1 MADFRRSRRH
11 LGLPIWSSVLLMT
24 VNIALMAVLIVQ
36 LARQSSWVSLIL
48 GSSALAISLFGI
60 SFYSFLTIKEIQLNR
75 RQSNFVD
82 SVTHELKTPI
92 SALRLYLDTL
102 LLREPEAAD
111 RREFY
116 ETMNI
121 ELARLDRLINQLLEV
136 ARLNAIGQQSE
147 PEMVPLEPLLRHC
160 AQSACL
166 QHKLE
171 ITDVFK
177 FRTTP
182 LTLTSRRILLEM
194 IFGNLMD
201 NAVKYG
207 GQPPQIVVSA
217 APLGQNR
224 ISIQIQDNGTGV
236 APENRRRIFQMFFRG
251 NDELQR
257 TRTGT
262 GLGLYIVR
270 TLVNLLQGRITVN
283 NAPEGGSVFE
293 VILPGRQAG
302 PPDFPASESSSRV
315 PRIALS
321 SSEKPA

>member
-1 MADFRRSRRH
+1 
-11 LGLPIWSSVLLMT
+11 
-24 VNIALMAVLIVQ
+24 
-36 LARQSSWVSLIL
+36 
-48 GSSALAISLFGI
+48 
-60 SFYSFLTIKEIQLNR
+60 
-75 RQSNFVD
+75 
-82 SVTHELKTPI
+82 
-92 SALRLYLDTL
+92 
-102 LLREPEAAD
+102 
-111 RREFY
+111 
-116 ETMNI
+116 MNT

-160 AQSACL
+160 AQAACL

-171 ITDVFK
+171 INDVFK
-177 FRTTP
+177 FHTTP
-182 LTLTSRRILLEM
+182 LALTSRRILLEM

-207 GQPPQIVVSA
+207 GQPPRIVVSA
-217 APLGQNR
+217 TPLGLSR

-236 APENRRRIFQMFFRG
+236 APEHRRRIFQMFFRG

-270 TLVNLLQGRITVN
+270 TLVNLLQGRITVK
-283 NAPEGGSVFE
+283 NAAEGGSVFE
-293 VILPGRQAG
+293 VILPGRQAA
-302 PPDFPASESSSRV
+302 PPDSTASESSSRV

>member
-160 AQSACL
+160 TSPPVCSTSWKSRTFSNSA
-166 QHKLE
+166 
-171 ITDVFK
+171 
-177 FRTTP
+177 
-182 LTLTSRRILLEM
+182 
-194 IFGNLMD
+194 
-201 NAVKYG
+201 
-207 GQPPQIVVSA
+207 
-217 APLGQNR
+217 
-224 ISIQIQDNGTGV
+224 
-236 APENRRRIFQMFFRG
+236 RRR
-251 NDELQR
+251 
-257 TRTGT
+257 
-262 GLGLYIVR
+262 
-270 TLVNLLQGRITVN
+270 
-283 NAPEGGSVFE
+283 
-293 VILPGRQAG
+293 
-302 PPDFPASESSSRV
+302 
-315 PRIALS
+315 
-321 SSEKPA
+321 

>member
-36 LARQSSWVSLIL
+36 LARQSSWGSLIL

-116 ETMNI
+116 ETMNT

-160 AQSACL
+160 AQAACL

-171 ITDVFK
+171 INDVFK
-177 FRTTP
+177 FHTTP
-182 LTLTSRRILLEM
+182 LALTSRRILLEM

-207 GQPPQIVVSA
+207 GQPPRIVVSA
-217 APLGQNR
+217 TPLGLSR

-236 APENRRRIFQMFFRG
+236 APEHRRRIFQMFFRG

-270 TLVNLLQGRITVN
+270 TLVNLLQGRITVK
-283 NAPEGGSVFE
+283 NAAEGGSVFE
-293 VILPGRQAG
+293 VILPGRQAA
-302 PPDFPASESSSRV
+302 PPDSTASESSSRV